1 MQGFP
6 GFPGRVGTLYTTFI
20 VGQGSQFERIQ
31 GTIKY
36 PTFDKNLGITR
47 ESIILWNENESYLTS
62 LGNLYMYISTSDK
75 QY

>member
-1 MQGFP
+1 MHFCFNKFKEFVSPGKVNDKMQGFP

-47 ESIILWNENESYLTS
+47 ESIIL
-62 LGNLYMYISTSDK
+62 
-75 QY
+75 